1 MHVLVTGGAGF
12 IGSHVVELLQQQG
25 HQVTVVDCLLPD
37 SYDDQVKRERLAELE
52 LLEGVDVEVADL
64 RTADLDGLLSGVDAV
79 INEAAMPGLMKSWA
93 DYTLYESCN
102 LSAVNRL
109 VEACKNN
116 DVQRFVQI
124 STSSVYGRD
133 AVGDETSPTEPVS
146 PYGVTKLAAEKLL
159 LAHHQAFDFPAVILR
174 YYSVYGPGQRPDM
187 AYHIFCEA
195 LLDGRPIEVYGDGNQ
210 TRSNTYVTD
219 VADAT
224 VRALENAQLGEVYN
238 IAGSESITLLHAIET
253 LADALGTQPQLNHL
267 PARPG
272 DQRDTSGNTRKAQA
286 DLGWSATTD
295 IDTGLRAQAQW
306 HQDRRIT
313 DDI

>member
-195 LLDGRPIEVYGDGNQ
+195 LLDRRPITVFGDGEQ
-210 TRSNTYVTD
+210 ERSNTYVTD
-219 VADAT
+219 AATAT
-224 VRALENAQLGEVYN
+224 VAALTKGTTGGIYN
-238 IAGSESITLLHAIET
+238 IAGGQTVTVNEAIKI
-253 LADALGTQPQLNHL
+253 LAQELDTSATVIHE

-272 DQRDTSGNTRKAQA
+272 DQRITRGATAKAQRE
-286 DLGWSATTD
+286 LGWTAS
-295 IDTGLRAQAQW
+295 TGITAGLAAQAAW
-306 HQDRRIT
+306 HRSRR
-313 DDI
+313 